1 MEKKLLNYSEAAKIL
16 GITRQWVYAL
26 ITTGQLH
33 PVEVADRKFL
43 KRVEVEKVKRE
54 RAVKE

>member
-43 KRVEVEKVKRE
+43 ERDEVERVKKERE
-54 RAVKE
+54 KE